1 MTETIERI
9 ALVTGG
15 SRGIGRACV
24 LELVRAGHK
33 VVFTYSSDKAGAEE
47 TVDEVMA
54 MSVKEDLLSAAVFPI
69 QSDVSKA
76 ESVDALFTQ
85 IEKEIGTVTIL
96 VNNAGIT
103 KDTLLMRMKDE
114 QWDDVINTNLTGV
127 FYTTRRA
134 ARSMM
139 KERWGR
145 IINMSSVNAYVGPV
159 GQANYAAA
167 KGGIIGLTRS
177 VAREFA
183 SRNITANAIAPGVI
197 STAMVEETPQEWK
210 DAMLGTIPLG
220 RFGLAEEI
228 AHTVAF
234 LASEKAAY
242 ITGVTLPVDG
252 GVGMGT

>member
-24 LELVRAGHK
+24 LELSRAGHK
-33 VVFTYSSDKAGAEE
+33 VVFTYSSDKAGADATVQDVEKE
-47 TVDEVMA
+47 TGNKPVA
-54 MSVKEDLLSAAVFPI
+54 I
-69 QSDVSKA
+69 QSDVSNV

-197 STAMVEETPQEWK
+197 STAMVDETPQEWK
-210 DAMLGTIPLG
+210 GAMLGTIPLG
-220 RFGLAEEI
+220 RFGQAEEI

>member
-1 MTETIERI
+1 
-9 ALVTGG
+9 
-15 SRGIGRACV
+15 
-24 LELVRAGHK
+24 
-33 VVFTYSSDKAGAEE
+33 
-47 TVDEVMA
+47 
-54 MSVKEDLLSAAVFPI
+54 
-69 QSDVSKA
+69 
-76 ESVDALFTQ
+76 
-85 IEKEIGTVTIL
+85 
-96 VNNAGIT
+96 
-103 KDTLLMRMKDE
+103 
-114 QWDDVINTNLTGV
+114 
-127 FYTTRRA
+127 
-134 ARSMM
+134 MM
-139 KERWGR
+139 KEHWGR
-145 IINMSSVNAYVGPV
+145 IINMSSVNAYVGPI

-197 STAMVEETPQEWK
+197 STAMVDETPQEWK
-210 DAMLGTIPLG
+210 DTMLSTIPLG

>member
-1 MTETIERI
+1 MTENFQERI
-9 ALVTGG
+9 ALITGG

-24 LELVRAGHK
+24 LELSRAGHK
-33 VVFTYSSDKAGAEE
+33 VVFTYSSDKAGADSVVEDVEKE
-47 TVDEVMA
+47 TGNKPIA
-54 MSVKEDLLSAAVFPI
+54 I
-69 QSDVSKA
+69 QSDVSNV
-76 ESVDALFTQ
+76 ESVDALFAQ

-114 QWDDVINTNLTGV
+114 QWDDVISTNLTGV

-145 IINMSSVNAYVGPV
+145 IINMSSVNAYVGPI

-197 STAMVEETPQEWK
+197 STAMVDETPQEWK
-210 DAMLGTIPLG
+210 DTMLSTIPLG